1 MSMEGCTYPEKDRE
15 ILRTLAQRVAEISSL
30 PIQAERTRLWKA
42 VNSLQPIRPVVLAFN
57 EDLGG
62 HTCPVAVEE
71 NRCTNPL
78 LRSWEKALRLKI
90 FEHEYIQDDHPVTNL
105 FNIGWVVRLS
115 KAGLEASLTRDGTVG
130 FDTWDH
136 PIRNIDDLEQLRF
149 REVSVDRDLTNQYQE
164 LAKEIFGDI
173 LDVRVTCG
181 PGWRG
186 QDYATLGGQWWSDNL
201 CDRLVRLRGLEQVM
215 YDMYERP
222 GFLHRL
228 LAFLRDDM
236 LQILNAYEREGILSM
251 NNGPDDY
258 IGSGALGATDQL
270 AETGQGQPVSLAQL
284 WGLGESQDFSGV
296 GPDLWQEFMLE
307 YELPIINQF
316 GLVCY
321 GCCEPLDKKYN
332 LLLKHVRNLRRI
344 SVTSPYANFRLAA
357 QKLSNRYVLS
367 WKPSPTW
374 LSAGIYDEDLI
385 KSVTR
390 ETIRIAQENQCCLEI
405 VMKGFRSD
413 YNRLARWAEITSRI
427 VDETM

>member
-1 MSMEGCTYPEKDRE
+1 MGDYQYPDKDRA
-15 ILRTLAQRVAEISSL
+15 ILRNLAQRVAEISSL
-30 PIQAERTRLWKA
+30 PIQSERILLWKA
-42 VNSLQPIRPVVLAFN
+42 VNSLQSVRPVVLAFN

-62 HTCPVAVEE
+62 HTCPVAVQE
-71 NRCTNPL
+71 NQCADPV

-90 FEHEYIQDDHPVTNL
+90 FEHDQIQDDHPVTNL
-105 FNIGWVVRLS
+105 FNIGWIVRLS
-115 KAGLEASLTRDGTVG
+115 KAGLESSLTRDGTVG

-136 PIRNIDDLEQLRF
+136 PIQNIEDLDHLRF
-149 REVSVDRDLTNQYQE
+149 REVSVDRELTYHYVG
-164 LAKEIFGDI
+164 LAEEIFGDI
-173 LDVRVTCG
+173 LRVRVSCG

-186 QDYATLGGQWWSDNL
+186 QDYATLGGQWWSDSL

-236 LQILNAYEREGILSM
+236 LQVLSAYQREGILSM

-258 IGSGALGATDQL
+258 IGSGAMGVTDQL
-270 AETGQGQPVSLAQL
+270 LETGPGQPVRLEHL

-296 GPDLWQEFMLE
+296 GPDLWQEFLLQ

-321 GCCEPLDKKYN
+321 GCCEPLDKKYD
-332 LLLKHVRNLRRI
+332 LLFKYVHNLRRV
-344 SVTSPYANFRLAA
+344 SVTSPYANIRLAA
-357 QKLSNRYVLS
+357 QKIGNRSVLS

-374 LSAGIYDEDLI
+374 LSDGVYDEELI
-385 KSVTR
+385 KTATR
-390 ETIRIAQENQCCLEI
+390 ETIQIAKENHCSLEI
-405 VMKGFRSD
+405 VMKGFRVD
-413 YNRLARWAEITSRI
+413 YYRLARWAEITSHI
-427 VDETM
+427 VAETV